1 MGRRASADRS
11 PPRIPDR
18 SRWREAAVRALPLSE
33 DHFRPKLNL
42 ARRADD
48 AGNGSGSARADGG
61 VRQIEL
67 RRVEDVEALGAKLE
81 PRVLLDAE
89 LLEQREVEVHAPRSV
104 QDIPARIA
112 VGEWRR
118 RRKR

>member
-1 MGRRASADRS
+1 MPAIGRRM
-11 PPRIPDR
+11 
-18 SRWREAAVRALPLSE
+18 AASE

-67 RRVEDVEALGAKLE
+67 RRVEDIEAFGAKLE
-81 PRVLLDAE
+81 PRARPDTE
-89 LLEQREVEVHAPRSV
+89 LLEQREVEVHAPRPV
-104 QDIPARIA
+104 QDVPAGIA

>member
-1 MGRRASADRS
+1 MVSDRSIHVVERDWDAPIARASRYCSSAR
-11 PPRIPDR
+11 
-18 SRWREAAVRALPLSE
+18 SE
-33 DHFRPKLNL
+33 DDFRAKLNL

-48 AGNGSGSARADGG
+48 AGNSSGVARADGR

-67 RRVEDVEALGAKLE
+67 RRVEDIEAFGAKLE
-81 PRVLLDAE
+81 PRALLDAE
-89 LLEQREVEVHAPRSV
+89 LLEKREVEVHAPRPV

-112 VGEWRR
+112 IGECRR